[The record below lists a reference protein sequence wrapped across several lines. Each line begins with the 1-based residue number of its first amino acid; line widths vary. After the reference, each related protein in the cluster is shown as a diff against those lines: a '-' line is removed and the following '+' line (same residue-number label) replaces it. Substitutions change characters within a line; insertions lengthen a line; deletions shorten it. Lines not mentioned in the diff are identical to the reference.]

1 MAEKHN
7 IKALHAVFLILALLA
22 ALQPASNAYAR
33 VVAQFSPPLTSSIQ
47 APVTGNYSPPP
58 SNAPTSGVL
67 RVAVIAAEFSDVN
80 HTRTIDS
87 IRQDYTGPF
96 TSYYK
101 EVSYGLVTIRVDVF
115 GWYRLE
121 YPQSHY
127 GMDCRAIDDAD
138 CSGSDQSW
146 QIAQDAAKSAKDV
159 DFSKYDYYVFLHSG
173 YGEESAKNIDPN
185 TVWSVTYLAGVY
197 ILTPTVT
204 LSRFSIVPE
213 EEATGAVPL
222 GVYCHEFGHLLG
234 LPDLYNTANGQT
246 RNGVWELMDK
256 GLWNGNPPGSM
267 PAEMSAWDRLKLGWL
282 PSSAVKALDVSDSGL
297 VNIQPLENSGDITAA
312 AKVQVSSNVYYMIEV
327 RQPIGYDKGLPSY
340 GAVAYIVDTT
350 GGGVNMQAVDMNNAF
365 GAGYLYQATGRQ
377 SSADFR
383 VLAHFANG
391 TFAVGFGATA
401 FVQAAVLI
409 INFSPASINAT
420 AIVNGQTFGAGPNG
434 AVTVLDYSGNSKG
447 FDVTVTDTIPA
458 GTGVR
463 QKFGSWSTGS
473 TSNRLSLPSQNV
485 TVTASYTTQYQLTV
499 NQNGGDTTPTGW
511 YDASTQI
518 MVTAKSPSNVV
529 PNSSRLIFQ
538 QWSGDYQSQSAN
550 MTITVVKPTTLTANW
565 KTQYYV
571 NVISAAGSVTGA
583 GWYDIGAQATISLQS
598 SSVQT
603 SASER
608 QMFAGWSGGASGQES
623 TVKIAVSSPTTIE
636 AKWTTQYLVV
646 AQSPY
651 GNPQGSGWYDANA
664 VAQVSVSPEIDYDNQ
679 TRRIFT
685 QWSGDYTGNSPTV
698 TLSVDRPKTLAA
710 GWATQ
715 YEVTFSVSGLPDAV
729 STQLVIDGKNYDVNS
744 SKELQIWIS
753 RGERVNPIQSGTIA
767 ETFATTFRFSGWQN
781 STGNIAADSPL
792 TITQPE
798 NYVATYHR
806 ELTPTGFAVVI
817 IIAIIGV
824 VAALTLRKR
833 NTSRA
838 KIRRK
843 TPLGPMTTPHSQSSE
858 IADHASRFLPE
869 PPSTPSEEGSAD
881 ERLQKWLRS
890 LSND

>member
-1 MAEKHN
+1 MTVLRA
-7 IKALHAVFLILALLA
+7 ALLVFAFLIVALPPPSA
-22 ALQPASNAYAR
+22 HSI
-33 VVAQFSPPLTSSIQ
+33 VVVQFSPPLSPSIQ
-47 APVTGNYSPPP
+47 GPSTPTFSPPP
-58 SNAPTSGVL
+58 SNAPTTGAI
-67 RVAVIAAEFSDVN
+67 RVAVVATEFSDVN
-80 HTRTIDS
+80 HTRALDA
-87 IRQDYTGPF
+87 IREDYASF
-96 TSYYK
+96 IEYYK
-101 EVSYGLVTIRVDVF
+101 QVSYGLMTAHVDVF
-115 GWYRLE
+115 GWYKLP

-173 YGEESAKNIDPN
+173 YGEESARKIDPN

-204 LSRFSIVPE
+204 LTRFSIVPE
-213 EEATGAVPL
+213 EEASGAVPL

-234 LPDLYNTANGQT
+234 LPDLYNTANGQP

-256 GLWNGNPPGSM
+256 GLWNGNPPGSV

-282 PSSAVKALDVSDSGL
+282 PSSSVKALDVSDSGL
-297 VNIQPLENSGDITAA
+297 VNIQPLENSGDVTAA
-312 AKVQVSSNVYYMIEV
+312 VKVQVSGDVYYIVEV

-350 GGGVNMQAVDMNNAF
+350 GGGVDMRAVDMNNAF
-365 GAGYLYQATGRQ
+365 GAGYLYQAPGRQ
-377 SSADFR
+377 SSPEFR

-391 TFAVGFGATA
+391 TFAVGFGSIA
-401 FVQAAVLI
+401 FIQAAVLI
-409 INFSPASINAT
+409 VNFNPAVANVTVLVDGETYGADL
-420 AIVNGQTFGAGPNG
+420 NGT
-434 AVTVLDYSGNSKG
+434 VTVLDYSGESRG
-447 FDVTVTDTIPA
+447 FDVTVTDTLPT

-463 QKFGSWSTGS
+463 EKFASWSTGS
-473 TSNRLSLPSQNV
+473 TSNRLTLPSANA
-485 TVTASYTTQYQLTV
+485 TVIASYTAQYLLTV
-499 NQNGGDTTPTGW
+499 NQNGGETTPTGW
-511 YDASTQI
+511 YDASTQVV
-518 MVTAKSPSNVV
+518 VTAKSPSGVV

-538 QWSGDYQSQSAN
+538 QWGGDYQSQSAN
-550 MTITVVKPTTLTANW
+550 LTISMVKPTTLTANW

-583 GWYDIGAQATISLQS
+583 GWYDVGAQATISVQNSLVQS
-598 SSVQT
+598 SSNQ
-603 SASER
+603 R
-608 QMFAGWSGGASGQES
+608 QVFGGWSGGASGQES
-623 TVKIAVSSPTTIE
+623 TVKVTVNSPVTIQ
-636 AKWTTQYLVV
+636 AGWTSQYLVV

-651 GNPQGSGWYDANA
+651 GNPQGGGWYDANT
-664 VAQVSVSPEIDYDNQ
+664 VAKISVTPEIDYGNQ

-685 QWSGDYTGNSPTV
+685 QWSGDYIGNSPTV
-698 TLSVDRPKTLAA
+698 TLTVDRPKTLAA

-715 YEVTFSVSGLPDAV
+715 YEVTFSVSGLPAAV
-729 STQLVIDGKNYDVNS
+729 STQLVIDGKNYEVNS

-753 RGERVNPIQSGTIA
+753 RGERVNPIQSETIA

-781 STGNIAADSPL
+781 STGNIAADRPL

-833 NTSRA
+833 NTARA

-843 TPLGPMTTPHSQSSE
+843 RLGAPMTTPYEQRSE
-858 IADHASRFLPE
+858 TIDHASRFLPE
-869 PPSTPSEEGSAD
+869 PPSTSLEGPAK
-881 ERLQKWLRS
+881 ERLQRWIEQVRA
-890 LSND
+890 